1 MAMIKLAAYMVEMNV
16 KLITKWRAGNRY
28 FLKLDMTFRADNE

>member
-1 MAMIKLAAYMVEMNV
+1 MAMIKQASHMAAMNV